1 MSRPLNPKH
10 VSEAKAAG
18 LRLISRDPDYPN
30 SMIYKCPHC
39 EKHVRIRVETVRNL
53 AQGSSS
59 KAYDCESCKLLAYEQ
74 QAAEA
79 GLEILGS
86 GSDTHY
92 LQYRFIE
99 CGHNQEITKAS
110 VKKRQFTCQ
119 TCLTHKLEAEAN
131 RRSLT
136 IIGKGSNPNYRLY
149 RNTICKHQYELVT
162 SHVRLEGDRNELPYP
177 CPTCLYLQR
186 LEEAKQV
193 GLLLYGET
201 KRKGQKNK
209 SYLYQAPCGHSLER
223 RADQIRIGD
232 WRCQACVD
240 TKLNQEAEKADLLL
254 VGKGSDKSYRTYQF
268 KECGHTKE
276 ITTASVRMGTFHC
289 DVCFWHDVNDVLNK
303 RGLKILDHGKKG
315 DSRLFQFLDCGHI
328 QDIALQNAKDGSF
341 VCHEC
346 DDTFYTLPSNLYLLR
361 MIAPDFEWLK
371 LGYAKVIE
379 TRVKQYRLAD
389 NTIVEPLAVLPTKT
403 GEEALRIEKLLERK
417 YKAQKFEPAR
427 MRQWHRNSGFTE
439 CYPINLRDELE
450 EDIAKL
456 NQDSDFEDAA

>member
-1 MSRPLNPKH
+1 
-10 VSEAKAAG
+10 
-18 LRLISRDPDYPN
+18 
-30 SMIYKCPHC
+30 
-39 EKHVRIRVETVRNL
+39 
-53 AQGSSS
+53 
-59 KAYDCESCKLLAYEQ
+59 
-74 QAAEA
+74 
-79 GLEILGS
+79 
-86 GSDTHY
+86 
-92 LQYRFIE
+92 
-99 CGHNQEITKAS
+99 
-110 VKKRQFTCQ
+110 
-119 TCLTHKLEAEAN
+119 
-131 RRSLT
+131 
-136 IIGKGSNPNYRLY
+136 
-149 RNTICKHQYELVT
+149 
-162 SHVRLEGDRNELPYP
+162 
-177 CPTCLYLQR
+177 
-186 LEEAKQV
+186 
-193 GLLLYGET
+193 
-201 KRKGQKNK
+201 
-209 SYLYQAPCGHSLER
+209 
-223 RADQIRIGD
+223 
-232 WRCQACVD
+232 
-240 TKLNQEAEKADLLL
+240 
-254 VGKGSDKSYRTYQF
+254 
-268 KECGHTKE
+268 
-276 ITTASVRMGTFHC
+276 MGTFHC

-346 DDTFYTLPSNLYLLR
+346 DDTFYTLPSNLSLLR

-417 YKAQKFEPAR
+417 YKAQKLEPAR